1 MPAVHTFAVFACFAV
16 FFNFILQM
24 TMLVAV
30 VTLDKKRQ
38 DNSRYDILCCASGD
52 KNAPNSEECCQGGV
66 LHFIVKKIYAP
77 TLMLYPVRV
86 TVVSIVFFCS
96 NFKFLI

>member
-16 FFNFILQM
+16 LFNFLLQM

-38 DNSRYDILCCASGD
+38 DNCRYDIICCSHGD
-52 KNAPNSEECCQGGV
+52 KNAPVEEECCPGGI
-66 LHFIVKKIYAP
+66 LHYLVEKIYAP
-77 TLMLYPVRV
+77 ILMLYPVRV
-86 TVVSIVFFCS
+86 TVVSLKFF
-96 NFKFLI
+96 F